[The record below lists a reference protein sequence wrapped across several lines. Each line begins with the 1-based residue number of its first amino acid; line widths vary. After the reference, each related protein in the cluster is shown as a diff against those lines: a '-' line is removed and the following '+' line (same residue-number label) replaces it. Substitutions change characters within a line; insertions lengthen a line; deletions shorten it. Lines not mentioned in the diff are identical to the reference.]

1 MTSTFTYPGVYVTER
16 PSGAQAVPAA
26 ATSIGLFVGMADIGP
41 FDAPTRIQSLASY
54 VRTFG
59 ETSGGEMADQVR
71 QFFVNGGGDCYVMRI
86 AQGERQSEIRVRNE
100 TGADMLRIFARDA
113 GQAGDQIR
121 VEVDYATAT
130 PELTFNLTA
139 YRSVLNADG
148 TFGRTGSETYANLS
162 MDPDHARYVETIVN
176 GTSTLIRVEDLAAQP
191 AAGHT
196 GGVSVGGLFLQAS
209 EAAAQTDVR
218 SVMDPTHNSFRI
230 SVGGRP
236 PVTAVVSLA
245 GLTNATLY
253 AHIQNAILNAYQA
266 QGPLPAGSL
275 TVVTTNVTPPGAA
288 TALGR
293 VLEIRS
299 DEGAVLVTSAATND
313 VASVLMLG
321 GANGGVEFDAYS
333 PLRPAPSG
341 VVARLG
347 DTTANGPTS
356 GWLGRLFALAVLRR
370 DQVTSLVS
378 LVDPGS
384 SSSPYTGPI
393 AIAGTAASPIAHAA
407 VAAPFPTTA
416 LGSMEALRA
425 GLDAIGG
432 GIEAAVNATTPG
444 RWTARRQGV
453 RLVLRPAS
461 NLAPAASLDV
471 EVTTAPAPGDLGAA
485 GGYLDRAT
493 SDNLAA
499 YTLGTAAAGGQ
510 QSGDLAGLDGTKPLL
525 ADYQA
530 AFATI
535 ESNVEIFN
543 LMILP
548 RAVAQTDADRKAIW
562 GAASSFCAQ
571 QRAILFVDPA
581 DWKTIDQADAGASA
595 IKLGVDTRNSIIYWP
610 RVTVPSPTLPQ
621 GATID
626 PSGSM
631 AGLFARTDTR
641 FGTWKAPAGLEATL
655 TGVLGVEVPMSDAE
669 NGRINPKALNA
680 IRVFPSGITS
690 WGART
695 MVGADDTGN
704 VDDKYVNVRRT
715 MLFIEN
721 SLYRGLRFAVFRS
734 NAEPLWAS
742 IRLAAGAFMNG
753 LMLQGAFASSTK
765 SEAYYVLCDSTTTTP
780 NDINLG
786 IVNVL
791 VGFAPNKPAE
801 FVHLIVTQIAG
812 QVEV

>member
-1 MTSTFTYPGVYVTER
+1 VPSTFTYPGVYVTER

-26 ATSIGLFVGMADIGP
+26 ATSIALFVGMADIGP
-41 FDAPTRIQSLASY
+41 LDMPTRIQSLASY
-54 VRTFG
+54 VRNFG
-59 ETSGGEMADQVR
+59 ETSGGEMADQVK

-86 AQGERQSEIRVRNE
+86 AQGERKSRIEIQNE
-100 TGADMLRIFARDA
+100 TNATVLRVLARDP
-113 GQAGDQIR
+113 GIAGDLIR
-121 VEVDYATAT
+121 VEMDYQTVT

-148 TFGRTGSETYANLS
+148 TFGRSDTETIANLS
-162 MDPDHARYVETIVN
+162 MNPNHPRYVETIVN
-176 GTSTLIRVEDLAAQP
+176 ATSTLIRVDDIAGAP
-191 AAGHT
+191 AAANT
-196 GGVSVGGLFLQAS
+196 GGVSIGGIFLRTAN
-209 EAAAQTDVR
+209 ADALTDVR
-218 SVMDPTHNSFRI
+218 SVIDATHNSFRV
-230 SVGGRP
+230 SVNGRP
-236 PVTAVVSLA
+236 PVTAVVNLT
-245 GLTNATLY
+245 GLTNTNP
-253 AHIQNAILNAYQA
+253 HTRIEEAIVNAYQA
-266 QGPLPAGSL
+266 VGPLPAGSL
-275 TVVTTNVTPPGAA
+275 TVTTAAGPGA
-288 TALGR
+288 LGQ
-293 VLEIRS
+293 VLQIQS
-299 DEGAVLVTSAATND
+299 TEGAVVVSPAATND
-313 VASVLMLG
+313 LASALMLG
-321 GANGGVEFDAYS
+321 SANGGLEFDAYS
-333 PLRPAPSG
+333 KLRPAPSG
-341 VVARLG
+341 VFPRLG
-347 DTTANGPTS
+347 NTSATARPS
-356 GWLGRLFALAVLRR
+356 ASWLDRLLALALLARN
-370 DQVTSLVS
+370 QFNQPFFLA
-378 LVDPGS
+378 DPGS
-384 SSSPYTGPI
+384 SSTPYTAASIPI
-393 AIAGTAASPIAHAA
+393 AGNAASPIAHAA
-407 VAAPFPTTA
+407 VAAPFPVTA
-416 LGSMEALRA
+416 LGSMEVLRA
-425 GLDAIGG
+425 GLDAIGTA
-432 GIEAAVNATTPG
+432 IEGAVNASTPG
-444 RWTARRQGV
+444 RWTAQRQGL
-453 RLVLRPAS
+453 RLVLRPAA
-461 NLAPAASLDV
+461 NLGPAASLDV
-471 EVTTAPAPGDLGAA
+471 ELTTAPTDIGA
-485 GGYLDRAT
+485 GGQYLARTT

-510 QSGDLAGLDGTKPLL
+510 QSGNLAGLDGTMPLL

-530 AFATI
+530 AFAAV

-543 LMILP
+543 LMVLP

-562 GAASSFCAQ
+562 GAASSFCAA

-595 IKLGVDTRNSIIYWP
+595 IKLGVDTRNSVIYWP

-621 GATID
+621 GATVD

-742 IRLAAGAFMNG
+742 IRLAAGSFMNG

-780 NDINLG
+780 DHINLG

-812 QVEV
+812 QVQV

>member
-1 MTSTFTYPGVYVTER
+1 MVPSTFTYPGVYVTER

-26 ATSIGLFVGMADIGP
+26 ATSVGLFVGMANIGP
-41 FDAPTRIQSLASY
+41 FDTPTRIQSLASY

-59 ETSGGEMADQVR
+59 ETSGGEMADQVK
-71 QFFVNGGGDCYVMRI
+71 QFFFNGGGDCYVMRI

-100 TGADMLRIFARDA
+100 TGADVLRIFARDA
-113 GQAGDQIR
+113 GMAGDQIR

-130 PELTFNLTA
+130 PELTFNVTA
-139 YRSVLNADG
+139 YRSVMNADG
-148 TFGRTGSETYANLS
+148 TFGRTGSEAYANLS
-162 MDPDHARYVETIVN
+162 MDPDHARYVETVVD
-176 GTSTLIRVEDLAAQP
+176 GTSTLIRVEDLTAAP
-191 AAGHT
+191 AAANT
-196 GGVSVGGLFLQAS
+196 GGVSVGGLFLRTAN
-209 EAAAQTDVR
+209 ADALTDVR
-218 SVMDPTHNSFRI
+218 SVIDATHNSFRI
-230 SVGGRP
+230 SVDGRP
-236 PVTAVVSLA
+236 PVTAVVSLT
-245 GLTNATLY
+245 GLTNANPHT
-253 AHIQNAILNAYQA
+253 QMETAILNAYQA

-275 TVVTTNVTPPGAA
+275 TVVTTAGPGA
-288 TALGR
+288 LGQ

-299 DEGAVLVTSAATND
+299 NEGAVLVTSAATND
-313 VASVLMLG
+313 LASVLMLG
-321 GANGGVEFDAYS
+321 GANGGVELDAYS
-333 PLRPAPSG
+333 RLRPAPSG

-347 DTTANGPTS
+347 TTNNRPTS
-356 GWLGRLFALAVLRR
+356 GWLDRLLALAVLPRN
-370 DQVTSLVS
+370 QVTSLTS

-384 SSSPYTGPI
+384 SFSPYTGPI
-393 AIAGTAASPIAHAA
+393 AIGGTAANPIAHAA
-407 VAAPFPTTA
+407 VVAPLPATT
-416 LGSMEALRA
+416 LGSMEVLRA
-425 GLDAIGG
+425 GLDAISG

-444 RWTARRQGV
+444 RWTAQRQGL

-461 NLAPAASLDV
+461 NLAPATSLDV
-471 EVTTAPAPGDLGAA
+471 EVTTAPSDLGAG
-485 GGYLDRAT
+485 GGYFARTT

-525 ADYQA
+525 VDYQA

-543 LMILP
+543 LMVLP

-581 DWKTIDQADAGASA
+581 DWKTINQADAGASA
-595 IKLGVDTRNSIIYWP
+595 IKLGVDTRNSVIFWP
-610 RVTVPSPTLPQ
+610 RVTVPSPTSPQ
-621 GATID
+621 GVSVD
-626 PSGSM
+626 PSGSV

-721 SLYRGLRFAVFRS
+721 SLYRGLRFAVFRG

-780 NDINLG
+780 DDINLG

-801 FVHLIVTQIAG
+801 FVHLVVTQLAG
-812 QVEV
+812 QVQA

>member
-1 MTSTFTYPGVYVTER
+1 MPSTFTYPGVYVTER

-26 ATSIGLFVGMADIGP
+26 ATSIAAFVGMADIGP
-41 FDAPTRIQSLASY
+41 FDVPTRVQSLASY

-59 ETSGGEMADQVR
+59 ETSGGEMADQVK

-86 AQGERQSEIRVRNE
+86 AAGERQSEIRVQSE
-100 TGADMLRIFARDA
+100 TNANVLRIFARDA
-113 GQAGDQIR
+113 GKAGDLIR

-139 YRSVLNADG
+139 YRSVVNADG
-148 TFGRTGSETYANLS
+148 TFGRTGTETIANLS
-162 MDPDHARYVETIVN
+162 MNPLDARYVETVVN
-176 GTSTLIRVEDLAAQP
+176 ATSTLVRVEDIASAVAA
-191 AAGHT
+191 ADT
-196 GGVSVGGLFLQAS
+196 GGVSVSGLFLNAT
-209 EAAAQTDVR
+209 AATALDNLSTGIDG
-218 SVMDPTHNSFRI
+218 THNSFRI
-230 SVGGRP
+230 SVAGRP
-236 PVTAVVSLA
+236 PVNAVVDLT
-245 GLTNATLY
+245 GLTLTNPHTK
-253 AHIQNAILNAYQA
+253 IEQAIYNAYQGI
-266 QGPLPAGSL
+266 GPLPATSL
-275 TVVTTNVTPPGAA
+275 VVELVPGTTV
-288 TALGR
+288 LGQI
-293 VLEIRS
+293 LQIRS
-299 DEGAVLVTSAATND
+299 SEGAVLVTSAATND
-313 VASVLMLG
+313 LATRLMLG
-321 GANGGVEFDAYS
+321 GANGGLEYDAYS
-333 PLRPAPSG
+333 RLRPVPSG

-347 DTTANGPTS
+347 TTSNRPTVA
-356 GWLGRLFALAVLRR
+356 WLDRLHAVAVALRNH
-370 DQVTSLVS
+370 VTGLTS

-384 SSSPYTGPI
+384 SSSPYAGPI
-393 AIAGTAASPIAHAA
+393 AIAGTATNPIAHGA
-407 VAAPFPTTA
+407 VAAPFLTSA
-416 LGSMEALRA
+416 IGSMELVRA
-425 GLDAIGG
+425 ALDAIGA
-432 GIEAAVNATTPG
+432 GIEAAVNTSTPG
-444 RWTARRQGV
+444 RWTAQRQGV
-453 RLVLRPAS
+453 RLVLRPAA
-461 NLAPAASLDV
+461 NLSAAASLDV
-471 EVTTAPAPGDLGAA
+471 EVRTGPTLDIGAA
-485 GGYLDRAT
+485 SAYLNRTT

-499 YTLGTAAAGGQ
+499 YTLGTPAAGGQ
-510 QSGDLAGLDGTKPLL
+510 QTGDLAGLDGTKPLL
-525 ADYQA
+525 TDYQA
-530 AFATI
+530 AFSAI

-543 LMILP
+543 LMVLP
-548 RAVAQTDADRKAIW
+548 RAVGQSDADRKSIW
-562 GAASSFCAQ
+562 GAASSFCAA
-571 QRAILFVDPA
+571 QRAVLFVDPPES
-581 DWKTIDQADAGASA
+581 WTTIDLADTGASA
-595 IKLGVDTRNSIIYWP
+595 IKMGVDTRNSVIYWP
-610 RVTVPSPTLPQ
+610 RVVVPS
-621 GATID
+621 ATTPAGVAVD
-626 PSGSM
+626 PSGTM

-780 NDINLG
+780 DDINLG

-801 FVHLIVTQIAG
+801 FVHLVVTQLAG
-812 QVEV
+812 QVEA